1 MKFEK
6 ISIKPFT
13 SWDWDIL
20 SNDFTG
26 FFLFYQFVAYI
37 IHLHLYSFD
46 FEKKTK
52 IMRGYLIDLMN
63 HLKDVFS
70 DYTLKG
76 ICVPQQPL
84 DYQHV
89 KIPQS
94 PSITS

>member
-1 MKFEK
+1 MK
-6 ISIKPFT
+6 
-13 SWDWDIL
+13 
-20 SNDFTG
+20 
-26 FFLFYQFVAYI
+26 
-37 IHLHLYSFD
+37 
-46 FEKKTK
+46 
-52 IMRGYLIDLMN
+52 GYLIDLME